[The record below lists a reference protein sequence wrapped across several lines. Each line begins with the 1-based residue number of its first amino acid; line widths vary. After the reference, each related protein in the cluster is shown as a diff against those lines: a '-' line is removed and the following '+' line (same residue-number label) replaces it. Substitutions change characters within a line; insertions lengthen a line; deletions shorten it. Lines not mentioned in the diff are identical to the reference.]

1 MKKTYIFLVFRQVFS
16 GRLCSDAER
25 ISIMGRIRILEQ
37 SVALKIAAGEVIDRP
52 SSILRELLDNSIDA
66 GSSVITVNIESS
78 GMKEIRVTD
87 NGSGMDRDDLELCF
101 LPHATSKIS
110 SAEDLY
116 SINTLGFRGEAL
128 SSIASSARLEII
140 TSTDS
145 DSAGHSLKTDSS
157 GKFQISTVKARK
169 GTIISAKDLFYAF
182 PARKQFLKSPSAET
196 TLCRNIFFEKAAA
209 RPDISFRLYI
219 DGKLVQML
227 PVSSLKERIHMSYG
241 AVFQDPALLYEAYE
255 PAGTDN
261 SYSIKA
267 VLADPVLYRKDR
279 KYIHIYLNGRRIQEY
294 SLIQAAVYGYSEYLP
309 GGHFP
314 AAVIFI
320 DNKPDLVDF
329 NIHPAKREA
338 KIKNIKQIHHSVTG
352 LIVKT
357 LKENSASAGKTEFS
371 FKSSEENLF
380 RNNFN
385 EKKVSGNTKIGSD
398 KDLSVRRND
407 TAEDS
412 EFYVAEKTYTGFPS
426 AAFNLKKEI
435 TGNANFKY
443 LGQIFNTF
451 ILCEMDD
458 ALYIIDQHAAHEKS
472 IYESFSGKKHIM
484 QKLLVPLYFPDSME
498 FSKVMVSEY
507 KKTGIIIEMDE
518 SGSWFIDA
526 LPEILSCIKNDIV
539 SIIME
544 FPGNINEVRKKLYAT
559 ASCKKA
565 VKGGDVLSREEA
577 ETIIKAAFNLET
589 PYCPHGRPVW
599 QTITRKELL
608 AQINRIV

>member
-1 MKKTYIFLVFRQVFS
+1 MKKAYIFLVFRQVFS

-37 SVALKIAAGEVIDRP
+37 SVALKVATGEVIDRP
-52 SSILRELLDNSIDA
+52 SSILRALLDNSIDA

-157 GKFQISTVKARK
+157 GKYQISTVKARK

-294 SLIQAAVYGYSEYLP
+294 SLIQAAV
-309 GGHFP
+309 
-314 AAVIFI
+314 
-320 DNKPDLVDF
+320 
-329 NIHPAKREA
+329 
-338 KIKNIKQIHHSVTG
+338 
-352 LIVKT
+352 
-357 LKENSASAGKTEFS
+357 
-371 FKSSEENLF
+371 
-380 RNNFN
+380 
-385 EKKVSGNTKIGSD
+385 
-398 KDLSVRRND
+398 
-407 TAEDS
+407 
-412 EFYVAEKTYTGFPS
+412 
-426 AAFNLKKEI
+426 
-435 TGNANFKY
+435 
-443 LGQIFNTF
+443 
-451 ILCEMDD
+451 
-458 ALYIIDQHAAHEKS
+458 
-472 IYESFSGKKHIM
+472 
-484 QKLLVPLYFPDSME
+484 
-498 FSKVMVSEY
+498 
-507 KKTGIIIEMDE
+507 
-518 SGSWFIDA
+518 
-526 LPEILSCIKNDIV
+526 
-539 SIIME
+539 
-544 FPGNINEVRKKLYAT
+544 
-559 ASCKKA
+559 
-565 VKGGDVLSREEA
+565 
-577 ETIIKAAFNLET
+577 
-589 PYCPHGRPVW
+589 
-599 QTITRKELL
+599 
-608 AQINRIV
+608 

>member
-1 MKKTYIFLVFRQVFS
+1 
-16 GRLCSDAER
+16 
-25 ISIMGRIRILEQ
+25 MGQIRILEQ

-52 SSILRELLDNSIDA
+52 ASILRELLDNSIDA
-66 GSSVITVNIESS
+66 GSLDITVNIESS

-87 NGSGMDRDDLELCF
+87 NGSGMDRGDLELCF

-116 SINTLGFRGEAL
+116 SISTLGFRGEAL

-145 DSAGHSLKTDSS
+145 ESAGHSLKTDSS
-157 GKFQISTVKARK
+157 GKYEISTVKARK

-196 TLCRNIFFEKAAA
+196 TLCRNIFYEKAAA
-209 RPDISFRLYI
+209 RHDISFKLYI
-219 DGKLVQML
+219 DGKLIQML
-227 PVSSLKERIHMSYG
+227 PVSSLKERILLSYST
-241 AVFQDPALLYEAYE
+241 VFQDQSLLYEVYE
-255 PAGTDN
+255 PAGKEG

-279 KYIHIYLNGRRIQEY
+279 KYIQIYLNGRRIQEY

-338 KIKNIKQIHHSVTG
+338 KIKNIKQIHHSVTE
-352 LIVKT
+352 LIIKT
-357 LKENSASAGKTEFS
+357 LKENSASSGKTEYT
-371 FKSSEENLF
+371 FKSREENLF
-380 RNNFN
+380 GNNFH
-385 EKKVSGNTKIGSD
+385 EKEISGYPQSSTDADPVIRL
-398 KDLSVRRND
+398 KDN
-407 TAEDS
+407 AEGRVFS
-412 EFYVAEKTYTGFPS
+412 VAEKTPAGIPS
-426 AAFNLKKEI
+426 AAFNPENI
-435 TGNANFKY
+435 FTEDANFKY

-451 ILCEMDD
+451 LLCEKDET
-458 ALYIIDQHAAHEKS
+458 LYIIDQHAAHEKS
-472 IYESFSGKKHIM
+472 IYESFSSKKQIM
-484 QKLLVPLYFPDSME
+484 QKLLVPLYFPESME
-498 FSKVMVSEY
+498 FSEEMLSEY
-507 KKTGIIIEMDE
+507 KKTGIIIERDE
-518 SGSWFIDA
+518 SGRWFIDS
-526 LPEILSCIKNDIV
+526 LPEILNCIKNDIA

-565 VKGGDVLSREEA
+565 VKGGDILSPGEA
-577 ETIIKAAFNLET
+577 ETIINAAFNLET

-608 AQINRIV
+608 ARINRIV